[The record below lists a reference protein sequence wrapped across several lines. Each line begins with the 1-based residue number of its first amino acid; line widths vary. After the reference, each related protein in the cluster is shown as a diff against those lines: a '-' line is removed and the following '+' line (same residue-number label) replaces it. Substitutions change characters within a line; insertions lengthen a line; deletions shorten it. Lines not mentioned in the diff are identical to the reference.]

1 MWAPRG
7 RAFAALRQ
15 GAGFRKFPGV
25 FPEAGLRAG
34 SRVPFP
40 LLPAVRPRL
49 RRAPRGGAYLLPE
62 LASRSGERDVI
73 SRNRRS
79 RTAAP
84 AAHGPRSH
92 RLEALKNSLR
102 LPFPG
107 RLRTARPKPR
117 APPFVDAPPNILSSE
132 LRPRG
137 PLCYGVFMAE
147 KTAEKFVFYMY
158 RMTKAYPPGKEVL
171 KDISLSF
178 YYGAKIGIIGPNG
191 AGKSTLLRIM
201 AGLDKEFRG
210 EAWIEP
216 GRTAGYLPQE
226 PKLDEAL
233 SVRENVMQAVA
244 GKKAVLDRYNEI
256 AMRFAEE
263 LTDDEMNA
271 LLEEQG
277 KLQDK
282 IDAEDL
288 WSLDRNIEIA
298 MDALRCPPGDL
309 PVTNLSGGERRRVAL
324 CRLLLEAPDL
334 LLLDEPTNHLD
345 AESVAWLERHLREY
359 KGSVVLV
366 THDRYFLDNVTG
378 WILEIDR
385 GRGVPWQGNYAA
397 WLDQKLERLRKE
409 EKGESDRQKRLSRE
423 QEWVKQSPKAR
434 HAKSKAR
441 LKAYEELLAEDARE
455 QVKTAQIMIP
465 NGKRLGDVVIQ
476 ATGLRKAYGDKLLFE
491 DLTFT
496 LPRSG
501 IVGIIG
507 PNGAGK
513 STLFKIITGA
523 ETPDAGTLKIGE
535 TVEIISM
542 EQGRESLDNSKTV
555 WEEISGG
562 KDELVIGARK
572 MNSRAYCGLFN
583 FAGADQQ
590 KKLSV
595 LSGGER
601 NRVLMAKNL
610 QKPGNLLILDEPTND
625 LDIETLQALEQAILK
640 FAGCAVIISHDRW
653 FLDRIATHILAY
665 EGDSK
670 VVWFEGNWSEYEAAR
685 RARLGEDADNPKPV
699 RYKTL
704 TR

>member
-1 MWAPRG
+1 
-7 RAFAALRQ
+7 
-15 GAGFRKFPGV
+15 
-25 FPEAGLRAG
+25 
-34 SRVPFP
+34 
-40 LLPAVRPRL
+40 
-49 RRAPRGGAYLLPE
+49 
-62 LASRSGERDVI
+62 
-73 SRNRRS
+73 
-79 RTAAP
+79 
-84 AAHGPRSH
+84 
-92 RLEALKNSLR
+92 
-102 LPFPG
+102 
-107 RLRTARPKPR
+107 
-117 APPFVDAPPNILSSE
+117 
-132 LRPRG
+132 
-137 PLCYGVFMAE
+137 MAE

-158 RMTKAYPPGKEVL
+158 RMTKSYPPGKEVL

-201 AGLDKEFRG
+201 AGIDKDFAG

-226 PKLDEAL
+226 PKLDETL

-244 GKKAVLDRYNEI
+244 AKKAVLDRYNEI
-256 AMRFAEE
+256 SMRFAEE
-263 LTDDEMNA
+263 MTDDEMNA

-277 KLQDK
+277 RLQDR

-385 GRGVPWQGNYAA
+385 GRGIPWQGNYAE

-441 LKAYEELLAEDARE
+441 LKAYEELLAEDSRE
-455 QVKTAQIMIP
+455 QVKTAQIAIP

-476 ATGLRKAYGDKLLFE
+476 ASGLKKAYGDKLLFE
-491 DLTFT
+491 DLSFT

-513 STLFKIITGA
+513 TTLFKIITGA
-523 ETPDAGTLKIGE
+523 EKPDAGTLKIGE

-542 EQGRESLDNSKTV
+542 EQGRESLDDSKTV
-555 WEEISGG
+555 WEAISGG
-562 KDELVIGARK
+562 KDELVIGTRK

-610 QKPGNLLILDEPTND
+610 QQPGNLLILDEPTND
-625 LDIETLQALEQAILK
+625 LDIETLQALEQAVLK

-670 VVWFEGNWSEYEAAR
+670 VVWFEGNWSEYEADR
-685 RARLGEDADNPKPV
+685 RARLGEDAENPKPV